1 MYDNKNNLFTYHP
14 KFYVPLF
21 ILFCALSIL
30 LHLKSFTVRHI
41 EGDEIVYLTLAR
53 EVNWD
58 LSHYTTMDDP
68 RVSQFPY
75 GTYQAPLFIHPP
87 LFPLILKIG
96 YALGNPVMVG
106 LIFQNLAMIFLL
118 FFVWRVCVFLDISK
132 YLVPIVFAT
141 FIFCPLL
148 LFDTT
153 RLHMDGLLAIFVF
166 CGISLYIEALYT
178 ESVPKAFYA
187 GLILIT
193 ALNIKFQAV
202 LILPPLLFIQ
212 VAYLYRK
219 RYIYHEKKQ
228 TKPFLTDLHNWKC
241 FSIVMILVLT
251 IGLQHYYRV
260 LFTFG
265 NLMPWKYWTATGDP
279 TQWNAFLKS
288 MHMRTRPDMFFYLLS
303 TFPILMI
310 LGTRFFFKS
319 MKYYIS
325 RNKGEIIYF
334 GMFIYLLTCAF
345 IYQYT
350 VMRYFALVFPFF
362 YICIPLIIEVA
373 TEPFKKIIIG
383 GVGVSLLLMITT
395 GFFNTIVFPETAKI
409 VPSLIYYI
417 PFLQHFYM

>member
-1 MYDNKNNLFTYHP
+1 MINNENKLFTHHP

-30 LHLKSFTVRHI
+30 LHLKSFTVKHV
-41 EGDEIVYLTLAR
+41 EGDEVVYLTLAR

-87 LFPLILKIG
+87 LFPLVLKIG

-106 LIFQNLAMIFLL
+106 LIFQNLAMMFLL

-141 FIFCPLL
+141 FIFCPIL

-153 RLHMDGLLAIFVF
+153 RLHMDGLLAIFAF
-166 CGISLYIEALYT
+166 CGISLYIEAIYS

-212 VAYLYRK
+212 AAYLYSK
-219 RYIYHEKKQ
+219 RYIY
-228 TKPFLTDLHNWKC
+228 L
-241 FSIVMILVLT
+241 IL
-251 IGLQHYYRV
+251 
-260 LFTFG
+260 FG
-265 NLMPWKYWTATGDP
+265 
-279 TQWNAFLKS
+279 
-288 MHMRTRPDMFFYLLS
+288 
-303 TFPILMI
+303 
-310 LGTRFFFKS
+310 
-319 MKYYIS
+319 YYI
-325 RNKGEIIYF
+325 I
-334 GMFIYLLTCAF
+334 
-345 IYQYT
+345 
-350 VMRYFALVFPFF
+350 
-362 YICIPLIIEVA
+362 
-373 TEPFKKIIIG
+373 KKVI
-383 GVGVSLLLMITT
+383 
-395 GFFNTIVFPETAKI
+395 
-409 VPSLIYYI
+409 
-417 PFLQHFYM
+417 